1 MTLSGEKRNL
11 SPGNLEKIASEIPL
25 SQLKRLSLLNL
36 VINSNQLSSI
46 LTQCSELEEL
56 FISIQGRQTVLECK
70 DLNKCGLKVL
80 HVNAPETGVSSEDL
94 LVLAQEMI
102 GLEQVGSGNRVYE
115 VWRRLGEDDEKVVEL
130 SRWGRTSI
138 PAYFQIWRG

>member
-1 MTLSGEKRNL
+1 
-11 SPGNLEKIASEIPL
+11 
-25 SQLKRLSLLNL
+25 
-36 VINSNQLSSI
+36 
-46 LTQCSELEEL
+46 
-56 FISIQGRQTVLECK
+56 
-70 DLNKCGLKVL
+70 
-80 HVNAPETGVSSEDL
+80 VNAPETGVSSEDL